1 MTDPIHAAL
10 KRLIARL
17 PASDPN
23 GPVPAWSDSFYAA
36 CAALSAD
43 GPAVP
48 EGREPASVVGEPSSF
63 QCEAWL
69 ENYHPTITPLFASP
83 AALAQPEP
91 AGEATDEEL
100 LRAYGLAKRDHC
112 YEGPIDDWPKR
123 AERAATVAGIRA
135 AIALDRSRQPAP
147 PAEALAEALA
157 ARPLLERVAAM
168 GNCIGQHTVGEI
180 MAISGRAAAWLAANP
195 PGQPVAIEPRGCPT
209 PGACSCVQP
218 APPAEGEV
226 AELVAWLRTY
236 ASGEFG
242 PSSDHPD
249 AGMLTR
255 AADLLEQRR
264 PAPVPVSERPW
275 ERDGW
280 CDEAGRCWFGAP
292 QDGAADAGW
301 ILRKPSERLSHQTVS
316 LPARAL
322 PLPAGEVQT

>member
-1 MTDPIHAAL
+1 MTDPIRAAME
-10 KRLIARL
+10 RLIARL

-23 GPVPAWSDSFYAA
+23 GPVPAWSDSFYAT

-48 EGREPASVVGEPSSF
+48 EGREPAAVAGEPGD
-63 QCEAWL
+63 A
-69 ENYHPTITPLFASP
+69 
-83 AALAQPEP
+83 
-91 AGEATDEEL
+91 EL
-100 LRAYGLAKRDHC
+100 LGLDQ
-112 YEGPIDDWPKR
+112 
-123 AERAATVAGIRA
+123 
-135 AIALDRSRQPAP
+135 L
-147 PAEALAEALA
+147 
-157 ARPLLERVAAM
+157 
-168 GNCIGQHTVGEI
+168 
-180 MAISGRAAAWLAANP
+180 AAAWNAQADAAN
-195 PGQPVAIEPRGCPT
+195 GWDELGLDEIIVWAQRQALARWGRQPT
-209 PGACSCVQP
+209 
-218 APPAEGEV
+218 PPAEGEV
-226 AELVAWLRTY
+226 TESVAWLRTY